1 MVVGSR
7 AQARVWRSEESTL
20 RIWLPIR
27 TVIVIEFSGHLT
39 APLAGHLMSETNRVL
54 AHPQHTPLCIFN
66 DWWEMKSYDSA
77 ARTELT
83 HWAARIKP
91 QLSTVHLLTQSKIVA
106 MGISVAN
113 LALGG
118 FLQGHTRRAEWNT
131 ALAKATGDPLF
142 PAPVRVPRGS

>member
-7 AQARVWRSEESTL
+7 AQARVWRAEDGIL

-77 ARTELT
+77 ARTSSYQGNYLAYNQHKLT
-83 HWAARIKP
+83 VTKWR
-91 QLSTVHLLTQSKIVA
+91 
-106 MGISVAN
+106 
-113 LALGG
+113 
-118 FLQGHTRRAEWNT
+118 
-131 ALAKATGDPLF
+131 
-142 PAPVRVPRGS
+142 